1 MMRQEPRTYPARM
14 HVYEAADGWRWRLK
28 AQNGNVI
35 ADSGQAY
42 KSKRNATDAARMV
55 ARVGIVMDGEVLR

>member
-1 MMRQEPRTYPARM
+1 MSERPARM
-14 HVYEAADGWRWRLK
+14 HIYQAADGWRWRLK

-42 KSKRNATDAARMV
+42 KSKRNATDAARMNAQV
-55 ARVGIVMDGEVLR
+55 PIVMDGTGEVLR

>member
-1 MMRQEPRTYPARM
+1 MSARPARM
-14 HVYEAADGWRWRLK
+14 CVYEAKDDWRWRLK

-42 KSKRNATDAARMV
+42 KSQRNATDAARMV
-55 ARVGIVMDGEVLR
+55 AKVGIVLDLDGKRETLR

>member
-1 MMRQEPRTYPARM
+1 MC
-14 HVYEAADGWRWRLK
+14 VYEAKDDWRWRLK

-42 KSKRNATDAARMV
+42 KSQRNATDAARMV
-55 ARVGIVMDGEVLR
+55 AKVGIVLDLDGKRETLR